1 MRIIPEIE
9 VVVIGG
15 SAGSLSILMNILRS
29 LEVYFT
35 LPIIIVIHRQR
46 NVLSELTKIL
56 ALSSRFKKIIEPD
69 DKELVYDS
77 CIYIAPQNYHLLIE
91 DDRSFSLD
99 YSEAVQYSRPSIDV
113 TFESVSKIYKN
124 KCAAI
129 LLSGANNDGT
139 EGLRNVVDFGGTAI
153 VQNPQTADY
162 PAMPLAAL
170 QAVKEVIIMEPQ
182 EISDYL
188 NNLCIRK

>member
-1 MRIIPEIE
+1 MHILPEIE

-15 SAGSLSILMNILRS
+15 SAGSLTVIMNILRS

-35 LPIIIVIHRQR
+35 LPIIIVIHRQK
-46 NVLSELTKIL
+46 NVISELTKIL
-56 ALSSRFKKIIEPD
+56 GLSSKFKKIIEPD
-69 DKELVYDS
+69 DKELVSDC
-77 CIYIAPQNYHLLIE
+77 CIYIAPQNYHLLVE

-139 EGLRNVVDFGGTAI
+139 EGLQSVVEAGGTAI
-153 VQNPQTADY
+153 VQNPDTADY
-162 PAMPLAAL
+162 PIMPQSAL
-170 QAVKEVIIMEPQ
+170 QAIEEVVSMKPQ